1 MTEAVTQR
9 WSEKKNS
16 EEFRK
21 THRKTPVPV
30 SLFLWSCRL
39 RPATLLKKRL
49 RHRCFSVNFEKC
61 LRTPLLYR
69 TPLVV
74 AYGLRLYISIFRS
87 MLHFYIYLLET
98 SNQKPLNFS
107 CFYGVYWPLAWDG
120 LNTEQFSLNFKLLNK
135 TFVMK
140 KSTLLCIYFFDIL
153 LFINTLF
160 YKQLVHKQL
169 AFRTKFVKQFLGLN
183 HLQ

>member
-1 MTEAVTQR
+1 MTEAVTES
-9 WSEKKNS
+9 WSEKKILKN
-16 EEFRK
+16 FAK
-21 THRKTPVPV
+21 LTGKH
-30 SLFLWSCRL
+30 LCLCLFFLWNCSL
-39 RPATLLKKRL
+39 RHSTLLKKRL
-49 RHRCFSVNFEKC
+49 RHRCFPVNFEKC
-61 LRTPLLYR
+61 FRTPFLYR

-160 YKQLVHKQL
+160 YKQPVHKQL
-169 AFRTKFVKQFLGLN
+169 PFRTKFVKQFLGLN